1 MMSNAINDLSAHKL
15 SNYRIIICMVM
26 QTKLTFSLHIFVE
39 VHFLS
44 KPLLSPLGTIVWS
57 RFIQKSSRFSNI
69 FRIISGL
76 LP

>member
-1 MMSNAINDLSAHKL
+1 MTSNAINDLSAYKL
-15 SNYRIIICMVM
+15 SNYVICTVM

-39 VHFLS
+39 VHFLF

-57 RFIQKSSRFSNI
+57 RFIQKFSRFSNI